1 MTSEELLPETTAESA
16 IVAVTVGTPL
26 VDVREQHEWD
36 AGHAPSAI
44 FLPMSELSSRLDE
57 LPDGEFLVMCHSGAR
72 SARVTEVLVEQGY
85 SPVNVAGGILAWHA
99 AGGDVVPSASV

>member
-1 MTSEELLPETTAESA
+1 MTSDEQFPETTAESA
-16 IVAVTVGTPL
+16 IVAVTAGTPL

-36 AGHAPSAI
+36 AGHPPTAI
-44 FLPMSELSSRLDE
+44 FLPMSELSGRLNE

-72 SARVTEVLVEQGY
+72 SARVTQVLVEQGY

-99 AGGDVVPSASV
+99 AGGDVVPSASA